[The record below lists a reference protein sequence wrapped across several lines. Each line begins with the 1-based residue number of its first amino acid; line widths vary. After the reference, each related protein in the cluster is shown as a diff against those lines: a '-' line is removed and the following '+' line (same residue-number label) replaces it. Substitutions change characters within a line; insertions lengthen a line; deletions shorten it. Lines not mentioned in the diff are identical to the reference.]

1 MNFLTVHGQSIS
13 QSVNAIEIIHGS
25 YLTFRQKEDIV
36 ILISLPQL
44 MPNDCV
50 TVEIIGTVAFID
62 EVLHQVPARDY
73 TIDVLVANL
82 NGDRRPAA
90 VKCLL
95 HAL

>member
-1 MNFLTVHGQSIS
+1 MVN

-36 ILISLPQL
+36 ILIPLPQL

-50 TVEIIGTVAFID
+50 TVEIIGTVAFIGQ
-62 EVLHQVPARDY
+62 VLHQVSAPDN
-73 TIDVLVANL
+73 THDVHVANL